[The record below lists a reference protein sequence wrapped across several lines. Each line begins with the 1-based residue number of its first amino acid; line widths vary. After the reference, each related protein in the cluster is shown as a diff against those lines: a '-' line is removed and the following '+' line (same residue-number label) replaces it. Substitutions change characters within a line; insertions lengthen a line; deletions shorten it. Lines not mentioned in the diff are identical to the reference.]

1 MKFKFLGILCILSLV
16 LLTSTVSA
24 EIDLENIDFGY
35 YFNNLE
41 EAGQELQENVYQ
53 LPNFIKKQLDKEII
67 YLELEDIN
75 TTYKVKIEKI
85 EEKYTITKENL
96 ENYTIEIKTTVA
108 KLQELL
114 NSEDK
119 MDDFNKAL
127 KNGYI
132 TIKGKGFFNSLQT
145 GLAKFFLK
153 VGSLFS

>member
-1 MKFKFLGILCILSLV
+1 MKFKFLGILCLLSLV
-16 LLTSTVSA
+16 LLSSTVSA
-24 EIDLENIDFGY
+24 EIDLKNIDFGY
-35 YFNNLE
+35 YYNNLE
-41 EAGQELQENVYQ
+41 EAGQELKANIYQ
-53 LPNFIKKQLDKEII
+53 LPEFIKKQLDKEII

-75 TTYKVKIEKI
+75 TTYKVKIEKV
-85 EEKYTITKENL
+85 EEEYTITKENL
-96 ENYTIEIKTTVA
+96 EEYTIEIKTTVS

-127 KNGYI
+127 KNGDI

-153 VGSLFS
+153 IGSWFS

>member
-1 MKFKFLGILCILSLV
+1 MKFKFLSILCLLSLV

-41 EAGQELQENVYQ
+41 EAGQELQRNVYQ
-53 LPNFIKKQLDKEII
+53 LPDFIKKQLDKETI
-67 YLELEDIN
+67 YLELEDVN
-75 TTYKVKIEKI
+75 TTYKVKIEKV
-85 EEKYTITKENL
+85 EENYIITKENL
-96 ENYTIEIKTTVA
+96 EEYTIKIKTTIS

-127 KNGYI
+127 KNGEI
-132 TIKGKGFFNSLQT
+132 EIKGKGFFNSLQT

-153 VGSLFS
+153 IGSWFS